1 VFGPLQLTSQWLD
14 IAKTGWMMSF
24 LKRLLPKRF
33 RKKGTTIP
41 VVRLHGTIMAGGSQ
55 FKQTLNIASVAPM
68 LDKAFSKKDA
78 PVVAISINSPGGS
91 PVQSRLIFQRI
102 RSLAEEKDKKVLI
115 FVEDVAASGG
125 YMIALAGDEI
135 FADLTSIVGSIGVVS
150 GGFGFPELLRKIGVE
165 RRVYTAGE
173 NKAILDPFQPE
184 KEGDIEYL
192 KTLQLEIHKV
202 FIDMVKLRRGSR
214 LAEDATIFS
223 GLFWT
228 GTRGLDLG
236 LIDGLGDMRDV
247 LKRRYGKDTK
257 LELIGGTRT
266 LFGKRVPG
274 VSLVGINGGEIAAA
288 ATVGLA
294 EGLEER
300 ALWSRYGL

>member
-1 VFGPLQLTSQWLD
+1 
-14 IAKTGWMMSF
+14 MMSF
-24 LKRLLPKRF
+24 LNRLLPKRF
-33 RKKGTTIP
+33 RKTGLSIP

-55 FKQTLNIASVAPM
+55 FKQTLNIATVAPM
-68 LDKAFSKKDA
+68 LEKAFAKKDA

-91 PVQSRLIFQRI
+91 PVQSRLIYQRI
-102 RSLAEEKDKKVLI
+102 RALAEEKNKKVLI

-135 FADLTSIVGSIGVVS
+135 FADPTSIVGSIGVVS
-150 GGFGFPELLRKIGVE
+150 GGFGFPEMLKKIGVE

-173 NKAILDPFQPE
+173 NKVILDPFQPE

-202 FIDMVKLRRGSR
+202 FIDMVKSRRGSR
-214 LAEDATIFS
+214 LGEDSTIFS

-228 GTRGLDLG
+228 GTRGLELG
-236 LIDGLGDMRDV
+236 LIDGLGEMRDV
-247 LKRRYGKDTK
+247 IKRRFGKDAK

-266 LFGKRVPG
+266 LFGRRVPG
-274 VSLVGINGGEIAAA
+274 VALGSANLGEIASG
-288 ATVGLA
+288 ATAGLA

-300 ALWSRYGL
+300 AMWSRFGL

>member
-1 VFGPLQLTSQWLD
+1 
-14 IAKTGWMMSF
+14 MSF
-24 LKRLLPKRF
+24 LNRLLPKRF
-33 RKKGTTIP
+33 RKTGLSIP

-55 FKQTLNIASVAPM
+55 FKQTLNIATVAPM
-68 LDKAFSKKDA
+68 LEKAFAKKDA

-91 PVQSRLIFQRI
+91 PVQSRLIYQRI
-102 RSLAEEKDKKVLI
+102 RALAEEKNKKVLI
-115 FVEDVAASGG
+115 FLEDVAASGG

-135 FADLTSIVGSIGVVS
+135 FADPTSIVGSIGVVS
-150 GGFGFPELLRKIGVE
+150 GGFGFPEMLKKIGVE

-173 NKAILDPFQPE
+173 NKVILDPFQPE

-202 FIDMVKLRRGSR
+202 FIDMVKSRRGSR
-214 LAEDATIFS
+214 LGEDSTIFS

-228 GTRGLDLG
+228 GTRGLELG
-236 LIDGLGDMRDV
+236 LIDGLGEMRDV
-247 LKRRYGKDTK
+247 IKRRFGKDAK

-266 LFGKRVPG
+266 LFGRRVPG
-274 VSLVGINGGEIAAA
+274 VALGSANLGEIASG
-288 ATVGLA
+288 ATAGLA

-300 ALWSRYGL
+300 AMWSRFGL

>member
-1 VFGPLQLTSQWLD
+1 
-14 IAKTGWMMSF
+14 MSF
-24 LKRLLPKRF
+24 LNRLLPKRF
-33 RKKGTTIP
+33 RKTGLSIP

-55 FKQTLNIASVAPM
+55 FKQTLNIATVAPM
-68 LDKAFSKKDA
+68 LEKAFAKKDA

-91 PVQSRLIFQRI
+91 PVQSRLIYQRI
-102 RSLAEEKDKKVLI
+102 RALAEEKDKKVLI

-135 FADLTSIVGSIGVVS
+135 FADPTSIVGSIGVVS
-150 GGFGFPELLRKIGVE
+150 GGFGFPEMLKKIGVE

-173 NKAILDPFQPE
+173 NKVILDPFQPE

-192 KTLQLEIHKV
+192 KTLQLEIHQV
-202 FIDMVKLRRGSR
+202 FIDMVKSRRGSR
-214 LAEDATIFS
+214 LGEDSTIFS

-228 GTRGLDLG
+228 GTRGLELG
-236 LIDGLGDMRDV
+236 LIDGLGEMRDV
-247 LKRRYGKDTK
+247 IKRRFGKDAK

-266 LFGKRVPG
+266 LFGRRVPG
-274 VSLVGINGGEIAAA
+274 VALGSANLGEIASG
-288 ATVGLA
+288 ATAGLA

-300 ALWSRYGL
+300 AMWSRFGL